1 MARAPKRAAPEHPK
15 AGPRRRGRQQS
26 AVARLLTGQ
35 VLIPAVVVLL
45 IGLAVGL
52 VVYLANRSAS
62 PGQSA
67 APSPSASTSPFGVA
81 TPPPKAVLIGGQ
93 APPFSLN
100 DASGKAYS
108 LTPGDGKNHLLVF
121 YMGYF

>member
-1 MARAPKRAAPEHPK
+1 VEKARRTASRHPK
-15 AGPRRRGRQQS
+15 AGAPRGQQS

-35 VLIPAVVVLL
+35 LLIPAFVILL

-62 PGQSA
+62 PGQST
-67 APSPSASTSPFGVA
+67 APSPSATVPAPSAGAPS
-81 TPPPKAVLIGGQ
+81 PKAVLIGAQ

-100 DASGKAYS
+100 DTSGKAYS
-108 LTPGDGKNHLLVF
+108 LNPGDGKNHLLVF